1 MYIEIGQR
9 KYKEECNMC
18 GTILYQ
24 NERFIVATNG
34 EKDIKMCLL
43 CARKTSFTV
52 ARGSNKRA
60 GKELASKIESLLQE
74 IRELNKNDKE

>member
-1 MYIEIGQR
+1 MYIGIEQR
-9 KYKEECNMC
+9 SYKEECSMC
-18 GTILYQ
+18 GIILYP

-34 EKDIKMCLL
+34 EKEIKMCLL

-60 GKELASKIESLLQE
+60 GKELASNIESLLQE
-74 IRELNKNDKE
+74 IRRLNKNDNK

>member
-1 MYIEIGQR
+1 MYIGIEQR
-9 KYKEECNMC
+9 SYKDECSMC
-18 GTILYQ
+18 GIILYP

-34 EKDIKMCLL
+34 EKEIKMCLL

-60 GKELASKIESLLQE
+60 GKELASNIESLLQE
-74 IRELNKNDKE
+74 IRELNKNDNK